1 MTKIGIFIDPHITD
15 RHRCRCD
22 NFLETALKKI
32 DFIASNNDYVIICGD
47 LFHTNTNS
55 HLIFN
60 KVYKLLMKHHGK
72 FFAIPGNHD
81 LLHNNV
87 SMLEKTTIGSLALTG
102 ALKLM
107 LTPFRIDNAWF
118 EVSLVIKDLE
128 KVKRDETNSKILIGH
143 NYMEP
148 VGTEKEWFTRDEI
161 RKLNYKL
168 VFLGHDHQPHEEEYI
183 GNTTLIR
190 MGSLT
195 RIDTQPYNKNRGIYY
210 YQLDSETLEYERK
223 EVPCESAQKIFTVEA
238 YNRIGRK
245 KEDITFVQIGNALA
259 KFKKKDNLN
268 NSLNEKLKK
277 IAAPQEIEYIKTL
290 HELNNIRYF

>member
-32 DFIASNNDYVIICGD
+32 DYVASNNDYVIICGD

-277 IAAPQEIEYIKTL
+277 IATPQEIEYIKTL

>member
-1 MTKIGIFIDPHITD
+1 MSKIGIVIDPHITD

-22 NFLETALKKI
+22 NFLEVVLAKL
-32 DFIASNNDYVIICGD
+32 DFVASQNDYVIICGD

-60 KVYKLLMKHHGK
+60 KVYKLLMKHKGK

-102 ALKLM
+102 ALHLEFDK
-107 LTPFRIDNAWF
+107 FKIDNVEF
-118 EVSLVIKDLE
+118 QVSHVIKDLD
-128 KVKRDETNSKILIGH
+128 KIPVDETNSKVLIGH
-143 NYMEP
+143 NYVEP

-183 GNTTLIR
+183 GNSTLIR

-195 RIDTQPYNKNRGIYY
+195 RIDTQPYNKRREIFY
-210 YQLDSETLEYERK
+210 YQLNTENLAYIKK
-223 EVPCESAQKIFTVEA
+223 EVPHKPAKDIFTPEA
-238 YNRIGRK
+238 FQRIGRR
-245 KEDITFVQIGNALA
+245 KEDVTFIQIGNVLS
-259 KFKKKDNLN
+259 KFKKKDNEN
-268 NSLNEKLKK
+268 NSLHNKLKK
-277 IAAPQEIEYIKTL
+277 IATEKEIEYIKTL
-290 HELNNIRYF
+290 HELYNVRYF

>member
-143 NYMEP
+143 NYIEP

-277 IAAPQEIEYIKTL
+277 IATPQEIEYIKTL